1 MLICLMIMNN
11 NIKLL
16 KEEISIQTSGQ
27 FLYEITNEII
37 TWIKKEKLDQGHLV
51 IFIQHTSASLIIQ
64 ENASLDVLKD
74 ITQFFSKLVPED
86 NSLYKSH
93 Y

>member
-16 KEEISIQTSGQ
+16 KEEISIQTSRQ

-37 TWIKKEKLDQGHLV
+37 TWIKKEKLVQGH
-51 IFIQHTSASLIIQ
+51 
-64 ENASLDVLKD
+64 
-74 ITQFFSKLVPED
+74 
-86 NSLYKSH
+86 
-93 Y
+93 

>member
-37 TWIKKEKLDQGHLV
+37 TWIKKEKLVQGQLV
-51 IFIQHTSASLIIQ
+51 IFIQHTSASLLIQ
-64 ENASLDVLKD
+64 
-74 ITQFFSKLVPED
+74 
-86 NSLYKSH
+86 
-93 Y
+93 